1 MPFRIILQ
9 KSGNVGAGSVLE
21 GAENPNFILTSLGFL
36 VTSKC
41 LVDVALEVDA
51 DVRTNAI
58 L

>member
-1 MPFRIILQ
+1 MLFRIILQ
-9 KSGNVGAGSVLE
+9 KSGHIGTGSALE
-21 GAENPNFILTSLGFL
+21 GAENPNFILTSLGFV
-36 VTSKC
+36 VTSKR

>member
-1 MPFRIILQ
+1 MLFRIILQ
-9 KSGNVGAGSVLE
+9 KLGHIGTGSALE
-21 GAENPNFILTSLGFL
+21 GAENPNFILTSLGFV
-36 VTSKC
+36 VTSKR